1 MLSYA
6 AFKEAK
12 ADRDVLR
19 GLLFALDV
27 SKRTLRRDEYDA
39 WCIRG
44 RRGHVYTW
52 GPSGGRLLFCDGHSP
67 RKWSAIKR
75 RLSFCKLTQDGDTE
89 GCLRL
94 LDLPTPE
101 QAAEIRN
108 ALGLR
113 RRRAANA
120 GSFAKI
126 NLASANTG
134 VSGAPASKKGKGG
147 VITYPETPGQ
157 NFCQNPPV
165 NEPEVAQSSFR
176 SRGR

>member
-6 AFKEAK
+6 GIKEAK

-19 GLLFALDV
+19 GLLLVLDV
-27 SKRTLRRDEYDA
+27 SKRTLRRDECGA

-44 RRGHVYTW
+44 HRGHVYTW
-52 GPSGGRLLFCDGHSP
+52 GPGGGWLLFCDGHSP

-75 RLSFCKLTQDGDTE
+75 RLHFCKVTQDGDTE

-94 LDLPTPE
+94 FHLPTPE
-101 QAAEIRN
+101 QAAAIRK

-113 RRRAANA
+113 RKRPANT
-120 GSFAKI
+120 GSFAGIK
-126 NLASANTG
+126 LASANRG
-134 VSGAPASKKGKGG
+134 VSHAPASEGGKDG
-147 VITYPETPGQ
+147 VAHNPEAPAP

-165 NEPEVAQSSFR
+165 TEPEVAQSRYR